1 MVGFIILFISVFFI
15 FTGKAIAD
23 TVSNEVSWSK
33 SVFSIYDIESFWGS
47 KDHTW
52 KRKYKEDKILNYLFN
67 TIFVFTTDIW
77 HLANTIR
84 RIGIYL
90 AILGSL
96 MIDIEL
102 DFGGALLIVFI
113 YMIMNILGFHLLY
126 TEILKYKKNEF

>member
-23 TVSNEVSWSK
+23 TVSNEVSWSN
-33 SVFSIYDIESFWGS
+33 SVFGLNDIDSFWGS

-77 HLANTIR
+77 HLANTVR
-84 RIGIYL
+84 RLGIYL
-90 AILGSL
+90 GIL
-96 MIDIEL
+96 
-102 DFGGALLIVFI
+102 AALIVNTTLLNELI
-113 YMIMNILGFHLLY
+113 IVSSYILLNVVGFHLLY
-126 TEILKYKKNEF
+126 TYILKK

>member
-23 TVSNEVSWSK
+23 TVSNEVSWLN
-33 SVFSIYDIESFWGS
+33 SVFGLNDIDSFWGS

-126 TEILKYKKNEF
+126 TDILKYKQK